1 MHPTFMIVPSQ
12 SCQAGCKYCF
22 GPHQGPQMDVRT
34 AEETVGFIHRIA
46 QELDL
51 PGISVIF
58 HGGEPLLAPYE
69 VWETLLEGLSDP
81 SGGIPVSFHVQSNLW
96 RLDDRFLELF
106 RKYRVSIGTSIDG
119 PEELCDLNRGEGY
132 FRRTMNSIKK
142 ARDAGQKTG
151 AIVTLT
157 KQTRPYA
164 EEILRFFRDQRIN
177 PVLHAAV
184 KELKNE
190 KEARAG
196 EETEEETRE
205 RTREETGETTRAET
219 GERTRE
225 ETGET
230 TREGTGERTREE
242 KGETTREG
250 TGERTEEIT
259 EDLFSLTAEEY
270 ADTVISLFPWYVRN
284 RKYFSV
290 PTLDHYCGAV
300 VKGAAG
306 VCTMQDCLGMFL
318 AISPTGD
325 ITTCQRMTGREEF
338 RIGNIFDRPKMA
350 DLMRSPA
357 WKRLENRQQQV
368 DARCG
373 SCRWIDVCRGG
384 CYYNALAA
392 GDGVI
397 DPLCGATKRIYDFLQ
412 DRVIGEIGSE
422 ENIAA
427 MNRRPAKKDENP
439 LLRDGPYISLSVDP
453 HPSAIAENAR
463 RILAA
468 YSLGKFSDLDAAAGY
483 LVYSRF
489 SGDIPS
495 TRKALAAMD
504 RSLHRE
510 TSALNNCYIHTTFRC
525 NLRCW
530 HCYASAGER
539 TEEMAV
545 TDMEKLARQALAM
558 KFRQLVITGGEPLF
572 HRERED
578 LIALC
583 GRLRGRGSNIVLRTN
598 LTGNFSDAELCRIA
612 EAFDQVVVSID
623 GNEETHDLRRGKGT
637 YANAAANCRRYA
649 EAAERIKGAGELS
662 LACVMSADD
671 IKGDSGQSVRRL
683 GQQLGVRRVR
693 FRPLLPLGRAAESDE
708 PPFSECINQHE
719 PVEEILRMPFKPMMN
734 CGIGQNVY
742 ICPDGKA
749 YPCYA
754 WQTELSYL
762 GNVLEEGLF
771 QVLSGQKFT
780 RLRGCT
786 VETIKKCRDCQLRF
800 LCGGACRAWG
810 NREETDPNTAP
821 PECGHLQRRARD
833 LIAAAEKYLG

>member
-46 QELDL
+46 QELDM

-69 VWETLLEGLSDP
+69 VWEILLEGLSNP
-81 SGGIPVSFHVQSNLW
+81 ACGIPVSFHIQSNLW

-132 FRRTMNSIKK
+132 FKRTMSSIEK
-142 ARDAGQKTG
+142 AKAAGQKTG

-157 KQTRPYA
+157 KQTLPYA

-184 KELKNE
+184 KELKKE
-190 KEARAG
+190 KAAG
-196 EETEEETRE
+196 AGGETEEETRE
-205 RTREETGETTRAET
+205 RIREETGERTKEK
-219 GERTRE
+219 TRE
-225 ETGET
+225 ET
-230 TREGTGERTREE
+230 REE
-242 KGETTREG
+242 TR
-250 TGERTEEIT
+250 ERTE
-259 EDLFSLTAEEY
+259 DPFSLTAEEY

-350 DLMRSPA
+350 DLMESPA
-357 WKRLENRQQQV
+357 WKCLEKRQHQV
-368 DARCG
+368 DARCD
-373 SCRWIDVCRGG
+373 SCRWINVCRGG

-427 MNRRPAKKDENP
+427 MNRRPARKDENP
-439 LLRDGPYISLSVDP
+439 LLRDGPYISLAMDP

-468 YSLGKFSDLDAAAGY
+468 YSLGRFSDLDEAAAY
-483 LVYSRF
+483 LVDSRF
-489 SGDIPS
+489 SGDALS
-495 TRKALAAMD
+495 TKEALAAMD

-510 TSALNNCYIHTTFRC
+510 TAALNNCYIHTTFRC
-525 NLRCW
+525 NLRCS

-545 TDMEKLARQALAM
+545 PDMEKLARQALAM

-572 HRERED
+572 HRERAD

-583 GRLRGRGSNIVLRTN
+583 RRLKGRGSNIVLRTN
-598 LTGNFSDAELCRIA
+598 LTGEFSDAELCRIA

-662 LACVMSADD
+662 LACVMSAAD
-671 IKGDSGQSVRRL
+671 IKGNPGQSVRRL
-683 GQQLGVRRVR
+683 GQQLGVQRVR

-719 PVEEILRMPFKPMMN
+719 PIEEILRMPFKPMMN

-754 WQTELSYL
+754 WQTEISCL
-762 GNVLEEGLF
+762 GNVLEEGLS
-771 QVLSGQKFT
+771 QVLSGQRFT

-786 VETIKKCRDCQLRF
+786 VETIEKCRDCQLRF

-821 PECGHLQRRARD
+821 PECGHLQRRARE